1 MTRLE
6 VMVLQGQSSLP
17 VMAIRQQIVAAV
29 ELVVQLNR
37 LANGRRAVTEI
48 SEVIGI
54 DPDTGLIIVE
64 PIFNL
69 VGRAAMGQAVHAF
82 TGYLPSF
89 VAELVEFGEDGE
101 IEKLDMFV

>member
-1 MTRLE
+1 
-6 VMVLQGQSSLP
+6 MVLQGQSSLP

-69 VGRAAMGQAVHAF
+69 VGRAGGQAVHAF